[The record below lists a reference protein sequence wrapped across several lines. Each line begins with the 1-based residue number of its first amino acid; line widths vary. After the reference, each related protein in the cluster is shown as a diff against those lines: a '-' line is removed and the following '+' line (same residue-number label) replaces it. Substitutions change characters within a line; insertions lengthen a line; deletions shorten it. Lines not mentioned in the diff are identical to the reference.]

1 MKTKQGVHIHNLVF
15 ETILGI
21 LEFERL
27 KPQKI
32 SVDLDLF
39 YTQLPSKAYLDYME
53 IQELIQKMMQEK
65 QYLLIEDAL
74 KDLSH
79 ALKTRYSGI
88 SELYLKI
95 SKLEISPN
103 SQVGAS
109 VKICYENNLKFRT
122 SFYH

>member
-1 MKTKQGVHIHNLVF
+1 MKTKQGVHIHHLVF

-32 SVDLDLF
+32 SVNVDLF
-39 YTQLPSKAYLDYME
+39 YTELPNKAYLDYME
-53 IQELIQKMMQEK
+53 IQEIIQNTMREK

-79 ALKTRYSGI
+79 VLKTRYKEI
-88 SELYLKI
+88 SELFLKI

-109 VKICYENNLKFRT
+109 VKIYYENVL
-122 SFYH
+122 

>member
-1 MKTKQGVHIHNLVF
+1 MKTKQGVHIHNFVF

-53 IQELIQKMMQEK
+53 IQEIIQNTIQEK

-74 KDLSH
+74 KDLSQI
-79 ALKTRYSGI
+79 LKMHYKEI
-88 SELYLKI
+88 SELFLKI

-109 VKICYENNLKFRT
+109 VKIRYENNL
-122 SFYH
+122 

>member
-1 MKTKQGVHIHNLVF
+1 MKTKQGVHVHNFVF

-39 YTQLPSKAYLDYME
+39 YTELPNKAYLDYME
-53 IQELIQKMMQEK
+53 IQEIIQNTMREK

-79 ALKTRYSGI
+79 VLKTRYSEI

-109 VKICYENNLKFRT
+109 VKICYESNL
-122 SFYH
+122 

>member
-32 SVDLDLF
+32 SVNVDLF
-39 YTQLPSKAYLDYME
+39 YTELPNKAYLDYME
-53 IQELIQKMMQEK
+53 IQEIIQNTMREK

-74 KDLSH
+74 KDLSQI
-79 ALKTRYSGI
+79 LKTRYKEI

-109 VKICYENNLKFRT
+109 VKICYENDL
-122 SFYH
+122 

>member
-1 MKTKQGVHIHNLVF
+1 MKTQQAVHIHNLVF

-32 SVDLDLF
+32 SVNVDLF
-39 YTQLPSKAYLDYME
+39 YTQLPNKAYLDYME
-53 IQELIQKMMQEK
+53 IQEIIQNTMREK

-74 KDLSH
+74 KDLSQI
-79 ALKTRYSGI
+79 LKTRYKEI
-88 SELYLKI
+88 SELFLKI

-109 VKICYENNLKFRT
+109 VKIYYENDL
-122 SFYH
+122 

>member
-32 SVDLDLF
+32 SVNVDLF
-39 YTQLPSKAYLDYME
+39 YTQLPNKAYLDYME

-79 ALKTRYSGI
+79 VLKTRYSEI

-109 VKICYENNLKFRT
+109 VKIYYENDL
-122 SFYH
+122 

>member
-1 MKTKQGVHIHNLVF
+1 MKTKQAVHIHNLVF

-32 SVDLDLF
+32 SVNVDLF
-39 YTQLPSKAYLDYME
+39 YTELPNKAYLDYME
-53 IQELIQKMMQEK
+53 IQEIIQNTMREK
-65 QYLLIEDAL
+65 QYFLIEDAL

-79 ALKTRYSGI
+79 VLKTRYSEI

-109 VKICYENNLKFRT
+109 VKICYENNL
-122 SFYH
+122 

>member
-1 MKTKQGVHIHNLVF
+1 MKTQQGVHIHNLVF
-15 ETILGI
+15 EAILGI

-32 SVDLDLF
+32 SVNLDLF
-39 YTQLPSKAYLDYME
+39 YTQLPNKAYLDYIK
-53 IQELIQKMMQEK
+53 IQELIQKMMQEN

-79 ALKTRYSGI
+79 ALKTCYNEI

-109 VKICYENNLKFRT
+109 MKICYENDL
-122 SFYH
+122 

>member
-1 MKTKQGVHIHNLVF
+1 MKTQQGVHIHNLVF
-15 ETILGI
+15 EAILGI

-32 SVDLDLF
+32 SVNLDLF
-39 YTQLPSKAYLDYME
+39 YTQLPNKAYLDYIK
-53 IQELIQKMMQEK
+53 IQKLIQKMMQEN

-79 ALKTRYSGI
+79 VLKTRYSGI

-109 VKICYENNLKFRT
+109 VKICYETNL
-122 SFYH
+122 

>member
-1 MKTKQGVHIHNLVF
+1 MKTKQAVHIHNLVF

-39 YTQLPSKAYLDYME
+39 YTELPNKTYLDYME

-79 ALKTRYSGI
+79 VLKTRYSGI

-109 VKICYENNLKFRT
+109 VKICYESNL
-122 SFYH
+122 

>member
-1 MKTKQGVHIHNLVF
+1 MKTKQAVHIHNLVF

-32 SVDLDLF
+32 SVNLDLF
-39 YTQLPSKAYLDYME
+39 YTQLPNKAYLDYME
-53 IQELIQKMMQEK
+53 IQEIIQNTMQEK

-74 KDLSH
+74 KDLSQI
-79 ALKTRYSGI
+79 LKTRYSEI
-88 SELYLKI
+88 SELFLKI

-109 VKICYENNLKFRT
+109 VKIYYENDL
-122 SFYH
+122 

>member
-1 MKTKQGVHIHNLVF
+1 MKTQQGVHIHNLVF

-39 YTQLPSKAYLDYME
+39 YTQLPNKAYLDYME
-53 IQELIQKMMQEK
+53 IQEIIQNTMREK
-65 QYLLIEDAL
+65 QYFLIEDAL
-74 KDLSH
+74 KDLSQI
-79 ALKTRYSGI
+79 LKTHYKEI
-88 SELYLKI
+88 TELFLKI

-109 VKICYENNLKFRT
+109 VKIYYENDL
-122 SFYH
+122 

>member
-1 MKTKQGVHIHNLVF
+1 MKTKQGVHIHNFVF

-32 SVDLDLF
+32 SVNLDLF
-39 YTQLPSKAYLDYME
+39 YTELPNKAYLDYME

-74 KDLSH
+74 KDLSQI
-79 ALKTRYSGI
+79 LKTRYSEI
-88 SELYLKI
+88 SKLYLKI

-109 VKICYENNLKFRT
+109 VKIYYENDL
-122 SFYH
+122 

>member
-39 YTQLPSKAYLDYME
+39 YTELPNKAYLDYME
-53 IQELIQKMMQEK
+53 IQEIIQNTMREK

-79 ALKTRYSGI
+79 VLKTRYKEI
-88 SELYLKI
+88 SELFLKI

-109 VKICYENNLKFRT
+109 VKIYYENDL
-122 SFYH
+122 

>member
-1 MKTKQGVHIHNLVF
+1 MKTKQAVHIHNFVF

-39 YTQLPSKAYLDYME
+39 YTELPNKAYLDYME

-79 ALKTRYSGI
+79 VLKTRYKEI
-88 SELYLKI
+88 NELYLKI

-109 VKICYENNLKFRT
+109 VKIRYESNL
-122 SFYH
+122 

>member
-1 MKTKQGVHIHNLVF
+1 MKTKQGVHIHHFVF

-39 YTQLPSKAYLDYME
+39 YTQLPSKAYLDYIE
-53 IQELIQKMMQEK
+53 IQELIEKMMQEK

-79 ALKTRYSGI
+79 ILKTRYNEI

-109 VKICYENNLKFRT
+109 VKIRYESNL
-122 SFYH
+122 

>member
-1 MKTKQGVHIHNLVF
+1 MKTKQGVHIHNFVF

-32 SVDLDLF
+32 SVNVDLF
-39 YTQLPSKAYLDYME
+39 YTQLPNKAYLDYME
-53 IQELIQKMMQEK
+53 IQELIQNTMREK
-65 QYLLIEDAL
+65 QYFLIEDAL
-74 KDLSH
+74 KDLSQI
-79 ALKTRYSGI
+79 LKTRYKEI
-88 SELYLKI
+88 SELFLKI

-109 VKICYENNLKFRT
+109 VKIRYENDL
-122 SFYH
+122 

>member
-1 MKTKQGVHIHNLVF
+1 MKTEQAVHIHNLVF

-32 SVDLDLF
+32 SVNVDLF
-39 YTQLPSKAYLDYME
+39 YTELPNKAYLDYME
-53 IQELIQKMMQEK
+53 IQEIIQNTMREK

-74 KDLSH
+74 KDLSQI
-79 ALKTRYSGI
+79 LKTRYNEI
-88 SELYLKI
+88 SELFLKI

-109 VKICYENNLKFRT
+109 VKIYYETNL
-122 SFYH
+122 

>member
-1 MKTKQGVHIHNLVF
+1 MKTKQAVHIHNLVF

-39 YTQLPSKAYLDYME
+39 YTELPNKAYLDYME
-53 IQELIQKMMQEK
+53 IQEIIQNTMREK
-65 QYLLIEDAL
+65 QYFLIEDAL
-74 KDLSH
+74 KDLSQI
-79 ALKTRYSGI
+79 LKTRYKEI
-88 SELYLKI
+88 SELFLKI

-109 VKICYENNLKFRT
+109 VKICYENDL
-122 SFYH
+122 

>member
-32 SVDLDLF
+32 SVNLDLF
-39 YTQLPSKAYLDYME
+39 YTQLPNKAYLDYIE
-53 IQELIQKMMQEK
+53 IQELVQKMMQEK

-79 ALKTRYSGI
+79 VLKMRYSAI

-109 VKICYENNLKFRT
+109 VKIRYESNL
-122 SFYH
+122 

>member
-1 MKTKQGVHIHNLVF
+1 MKTKQAVHIHNLVF

-32 SVDLDLF
+32 SVNVDLF
-39 YTQLPSKAYLDYME
+39 YTELPNKAYLDYME
-53 IQELIQKMMQEK
+53 IQEIIQNTMREK
-65 QYLLIEDAL
+65 QYFLIEDAL

-79 ALKTRYSGI
+79 VLKTRYKEI
-88 SELYLKI
+88 SELFLKI

-109 VKICYENNLKFRT
+109 VKIYYENVL
-122 SFYH
+122 

>member
-1 MKTKQGVHIHNLVF
+1 MKTQQGVHIYNFVF

-32 SVDLDLF
+32 SVNLDLF
-39 YTQLPSKAYLDYME
+39 YTQLPNKAYLDYIK
-53 IQELIQKMMQEK
+53 IQELIQKMMQEN

-79 ALKTRYSGI
+79 ALKTRYNEI
-88 SELYLKI
+88 SELHLKI

-109 VKICYENNLKFRT
+109 VKICYENDL
-122 SFYH
+122 

>member
-1 MKTKQGVHIHNLVF
+1 MKIKQAVHIHHLVF

-39 YTQLPSKAYLDYME
+39 YTELPNKAYLDYME
-53 IQELIQKMMQEK
+53 IQEIIQNTMREK

-74 KDLSH
+74 KDLSQI
-79 ALKTRYSGI
+79 LKTRYKEI
-88 SELYLKI
+88 SELFLKI

-109 VKICYENNLKFRT
+109 VKIYYENDL
-122 SFYH
+122 

>member
-1 MKTKQGVHIHNLVF
+1 MKTKQAVHIHHLVF

-39 YTQLPSKAYLDYME
+39 YTELPNKAYLDYME
-53 IQELIQKMMQEK
+53 IQELIQKMMREK

-79 ALKTRYSGI
+79 ALKTRYSAI

-109 VKICYENNLKFRT
+109 VKICYETNL
-122 SFYH
+122 

>member
-1 MKTKQGVHIHNLVF
+1 MKTKQGVHVHNFVF

-32 SVDLDLF
+32 SVNLDLF

-79 ALKTRYSGI
+79 ALKTRYNEI
-88 SELYLKI
+88 SDLYLKI

-109 VKICYENNLKFRT
+109 VKICYESNL
-122 SFYH
+122 

>member
-1 MKTKQGVHIHNLVF
+1 MKTQQGVHIHNLVF
-15 ETILGI
+15 EAILGI

-39 YTQLPSKAYLDYME
+39 YTQLPSRAYLDYIK

-79 ALKTRYSGI
+79 ALKTRYSAI

-109 VKICYENNLKFRT
+109 VKIRYESNL
-122 SFYH
+122 

>member
-32 SVDLDLF
+32 SVNLDLF
-39 YTQLPSKAYLDYME
+39 YTELPNKAYLDYME

-79 ALKTRYSGI
+79 ALKTRYSAI

-109 VKICYENNLKFRT
+109 VKIRYESNL
-122 SFYH
+122 

>member
-1 MKTKQGVHIHNLVF
+1 MRTKQGVHIHNFVF

-32 SVDLDLF
+32 SVNVDLF
-39 YTQLPSKAYLDYME
+39 YTQLPNKAYLDYIK

-65 QYLLIEDAL
+65 QYFLIEDAL
-74 KDLSH
+74 KELSH
-79 ALKTRYSGI
+79 ALKTRYSEI
-88 SELYLKI
+88 SELHLKI

-109 VKICYENNLKFRT
+109 VKIRYENDL
-122 SFYH
+122 

>member
-1 MKTKQGVHIHNLVF
+1 MKTKQGVHVHNLVF

-39 YTQLPSKAYLDYME
+39 YTQLPNKAYLDYME
-53 IQELIQKMMQEK
+53 IQEIIQNTMQEK

-79 ALKTRYSGI
+79 VLKTRYSAI

-109 VKICYENNLKFRT
+109 VKICYENDL
-122 SFYH
+122 

>member
-1 MKTKQGVHIHNLVF
+1 MKTKQAVHIHNLVF

-32 SVDLDLF
+32 SVNLDLF
-39 YTQLPSKAYLDYME
+39 YTELPNKAYLDYME
-53 IQELIQKMMQEK
+53 IQEIIQNTMREK

-79 ALKTRYSGI
+79 VLKTRYKEI
-88 SELYLKI
+88 TELFLKI

-109 VKICYENNLKFRT
+109 VKIYYENVL
-122 SFYH
+122 

>member
-1 MKTKQGVHIHNLVF
+1 MKAKQGVHIHNFVF

-32 SVDLDLF
+32 SVNLDLF
-39 YTQLPSKAYLDYME
+39 YTQLPNKAYLDYME
-53 IQELIQKMMQEK
+53 IQEIIQNTMREK

-79 ALKTRYSGI
+79 VLKTRYEEI

-109 VKICYENNLKFRT
+109 VKIYYENDL
-122 SFYH
+122 

>member
-32 SVDLDLF
+32 SVNLDLF

-53 IQELIQKMMQEK
+53 IQEIIQNTMREK
-65 QYLLIEDAL
+65 QYFLIEDAL
-74 KDLSH
+74 KDLSQI
-79 ALKTRYSGI
+79 LKTRYKEI
-88 SELYLKI
+88 TELYLKI

-109 VKICYENNLKFRT
+109 VKICYESNL
-122 SFYH
+122 

>member
-1 MKTKQGVHIHNLVF
+1 MKTKQGVHVHNLVF

-39 YTQLPSKAYLDYME
+39 YTELPNKAYLDYME
-53 IQELIQKMMQEK
+53 IQEIIQNTMREK

-79 ALKTRYSGI
+79 ALKTRYSAI

-109 VKICYENNLKFRT
+109 VKIRYENNL
-122 SFYH
+122 

>member
-1 MKTKQGVHIHNLVF
+1 MKTKQGVHVHNLVF

-32 SVDLDLF
+32 SVNVDLF
-39 YTQLPSKAYLDYME
+39 YTQLPNKAYLDYME
-53 IQELIQKMMQEK
+53 IQEIIQNTMREK

-74 KDLSH
+74 KDLSQI
-79 ALKTRYSGI
+79 LKTRYKEI
-88 SELYLKI
+88 SELFLKI

-109 VKICYENNLKFRT
+109 VKIYYENDL
-122 SFYH
+122 

>member
-15 ETILGI
+15 EAILGI

-32 SVDLDLF
+32 SVNLDLF
-39 YTQLPSKAYLDYME
+39 YTQLPNKAYLDYME
-53 IQELIQKMMQEK
+53 IQELIQNTMQEK

-79 ALKTRYSGI
+79 ILKTCYKEI

-109 VKICYENNLKFRT
+109 VKICYETDL
-122 SFYH
+122 

>member
-1 MKTKQGVHIHNLVF
+1 MKTKQAVHIHNLVF

-32 SVDLDLF
+32 SVNVDLF
-39 YTQLPSKAYLDYME
+39 YTELPNKAYLDYME
-53 IQELIQKMMQEK
+53 IQEIIQNTMREK

-74 KDLSH
+74 KDLSQI
-79 ALKTRYSGI
+79 LKTRYKEI
-88 SELYLKI
+88 SELFLKI

-109 VKICYENNLKFRT
+109 VKIYYENVL
-122 SFYH
+122 

>member
-1 MKTKQGVHIHNLVF
+1 MKTKQAVHIHHLVF

-39 YTQLPSKAYLDYME
+39 YTELPDKAYLDYME
-53 IQELIQKMMQEK
+53 IQEIIQNTMREK

-74 KDLSH
+74 KDLSQI
-79 ALKTRYSGI
+79 LKTHYKEI
-88 SELYLKI
+88 TELYLKI

-109 VKICYENNLKFRT
+109 VKIYYENDL
-122 SFYH
+122 

>member
-1 MKTKQGVHIHNLVF
+1 MKTKQGVHIHNFVF

-32 SVDLDLF
+32 SVNLDLF
-39 YTQLPSKAYLDYME
+39 YTQLPNKTYLDYME
-53 IQELIQKMMQEK
+53 IQELIQKMMQEN

-79 ALKTRYSGI
+79 ALKTRYSEI
-88 SELYLKI
+88 SELHLKI

-109 VKICYENNLKFRT
+109 VKIRYENDL
-122 SFYH
+122 